1 MMKSDFDWSENGVV
15 VLQEQARTAVY
26 ENGNGDI
33 VIRQD
38 GGMEDDSV
46 IIVNRMF
53 VGLLITA
60 LIALSGEAA
69 NGQPG

>member
-1 MMKSDFDWSENGVV
+1 MNEKFDWSDGDGV

-38 GGMEDDSV
+38 GGMEDDSIV
-46 IIVNRMF
+46 IVNRMF
-53 VGLLITA
+53 LEKLIAA
-60 LIALSGEAA
+60 LIHLKEHEGGGNAE
-69 NGQPG
+69 